1 MIVEYLRAALERAS
15 YEMIDDEEP
24 YYGEIDG
31 VDGVWATGKTLEACR
46 RNLSQALE
54 DWILFSIHRGAALP
68 AMGDVALELPRKA
81 G

>member
-1 MIVEYLRAALERAS
+1 MIVEYLKAALERAT

-24 YYGEIDG
+24 FYGEIDG
-31 VDGVWATGKTLEACR
+31 VEGVWATGKTLEACR

-54 DWILFSIHRGAALP
+54 DWILFSIHRGATLP
-68 AMGDVALELPRKA
+68 VLGDVALELPRKA

>member
-1 MIVEYLRAALERAS
+1 MIVEYLKAALERAK
-15 YEMIDDEEP
+15 YEIIDDEEP
-24 YYGEIDG
+24 FYAEIDG

-54 DWILFSIHRGAALP
+54 DWVLFSIHRGAALP
-68 AMGDVALELPRKA
+68 TMGDVVLELPRKA

>member
-1 MIVEYLRAALERAS
+1 MIVEYLRAALEKAT
-15 YEMIDDEEP
+15 YEIIDDEEP
-24 YYGEIDG
+24 FYGEVTG

-54 DWILFSIHRGAALP
+54 DWILFSVHRGAALP
-68 AMGDVALELPRKA
+68 VLGDVTLALPRKA